1 MAEAE
6 QPKAEEPTTT
16 VEEPKVDA
24 DGDSTVKDTT
34 ETTKDATAD
43 TEDVK
48 EAAPALPLTDLTADP
63 EDEAKTE
70 NFQFNADIAQL
81 MSLII
86 NAVYSNKEIFLRE
99 LISNASDALDKIRYE
114 SLNDKDAL
122 GSEPDLK
129 IEIIPDPVNK
139 TITIRDTG
147 IGMTKEDLVN
157 NLGTI
162 ARSGTKQFME
172 AIAAGA
178 DISMIGQFGVGF
190 YSAYLVSD
198 KVIVRTK
205 HNDDE
210 QYVWES
216 SASGTFTVRPDT
228 HSPHQLT
235 RGTEITLMLKD
246 DCCPLGE
253 EKKIKEIVKKHSQFV
268 AFPIT
273 LFTIKEEEKEIDDDS
288 DDDDDDDDEDAD
300 PDATKDSEEASVEV
314 SKEKKDKKEKE
325 KKTETVK
332 KEEWELLNKQKPIWT
347 RNPNEV
353 TKEEYS
359 AFYKS
364 ISNDWEDYLAIK
376 HFSVEGQLEFS
387 GLLFVP
393 KRAPMDMFEPT
404 KKKNNI
410 KLFVRRVFIMDDCKE
425 LIPEWLSFVR
435 GVVDSEDLPLNI
447 SRESLQQNKILKL
460 IRKNLVKKSLE
471 MFAEL
476 AENKE
481 DYIVFYEQFHK
492 NIKLGIHEDSKNRK
506 KISELLRYS
515 STKTVDKEM
524 VSLKG
529 YVERMKD
536 DQKAIYYITGESKAG
551 VEASPFLETLKK
563 RDLEVLFLVDPID
576 EYAVQQ
582 LREYDGKKLMC
593 VTKEG
598 LDLGLTEDEKKKQED
613 EKAAFEG
620 LCKKM
625 KEILGDK
632 VEKVITSDR
641 MVESPCSL
649 VTGEYGWSAN
659 MERIMKAQALRD
671 NSMTGYMVSKK
682 TMEINPRHAIVST
695 LKTRFTTDPSDKTIK
710 DLVWLLFETSLLTSG
725 FSLDEPV
732 KFAGRIHKLIKLG
745 LAIFEEDDDEDD
757 DDEDEMPEE
766 DKDDDDDD
774 DDEMPTLEEEDI
786 SAMEEVD

>member
-1 MAEAE
+1 M
-6 QPKAEEPTTT
+6 
-16 VEEPKVDA
+16 
-24 DGDSTVKDTT
+24 
-34 ETTKDATAD
+34 AD
-43 TEDVK
+43 TETKPDEDVPVVDATEEPAK
-48 EAAPALPLTDLTADP
+48 DEPKSDEPADEESKTEEDAVSAVMPNVEAAP
-63 EDEAKTE
+63 EDAAKTE
-70 NFQFNADIAQL
+70 NFQFNADISQL

-99 LISNASDALDKIRYE
+99 LISNSSDALDKIRYE
-114 SLNDKDAL
+114 SLNDKEAL
-122 GSEPDLK
+122 GSEQNLK
-129 IEIIPDPVNK
+129 IEIIPNVAAGSL
-139 TITIRDTG
+139 TIRDTG

-178 DISMIGQFGVGF
+178 DLSMIGQFGVGF

-198 KVIVRTK
+198 KVVVRTK

-216 SASGTFTVRPDT
+216 SAGGTFTVRPDT
-228 HSPHQLT
+228 HSPHQLA
-235 RGTEITLMLKD
+235 RGTEITLMLKE
-246 DCCPLGE
+246 DCVSFIE
-253 EKKIKEIVKKHSQFV
+253 EKKVKEIVKKHSQFV

-273 LFTIKEEEKEIDDDS
+273 LFTVKEEEKEIDDEDDS
-288 DDDDDDDDEDAD
+288 DDDDDEDVD
-300 PDATKDSEEASVEV
+300 PEKDEASVEV
-314 SKEKKDKKEKE
+314 SDKKKEKKE

-353 TKEEYS
+353 SKEEYS

-376 HFSVEGQLEFS
+376 HFAVEGQLEFS

-393 KRAPMDMFEPT
+393 KRAPFDMFEGGG

-425 LIPEWLSFVR
+425 LCPEWLSFVK

-460 IRKNLVKKSLE
+460 IQKNVVKKALE

-481 DYIVFYEQFHK
+481 DYQVFYEQFHK

-515 STKTVDKEM
+515 STKTGDKDM
-524 VSLKG
+524 VSLKE
-529 YVERMKD
+529 YVERMQA
-536 DQKAIYYITGESKAG
+536 DQKAIYYITGESRAA
-551 VEASPFLETLKK
+551 VEASPFLEALKK
-563 RDLEVLFLVDPID
+563 RDLEVLYLVDPID

-613 EKAAFEG
+613 DKASFEG

-632 VEKVITSDR
+632 VEKVIVSDR

-671 NSMTGYMVSKK
+671 NSMQSYMMSKK
-682 TMEINPRHAIVST
+682 TMEINPGHPIVST
-695 LKTRFTTDPSDKTIK
+695 LKERFTSDPSDKTIK

-725 FSLDEPV
+725 FSLQEPV

-745 LAIFEEDDDEDD
+745 LAIFEDDDDDEDD
-757 DDEDEMPEE
+757 DDEDMPVADD
-766 DKDDDDDD
+766 DKEDDDDD

>member
-1 MAEAE
+1 MA
-6 QPKAEEPTTT
+6 
-16 VEEPKVDA
+16 
-24 DGDSTVKDTT
+24 T
-34 ETTKDATAD
+34 E
-43 TEDVK
+43 
-48 EAAPALPLTDLTADP
+48 EAAPAAGKL
-63 EDEAKTE
+63 E
-70 NFQFNADIAQL
+70 NFQFNADISQL

-99 LISNASDALDKIRYE
+99 LISNASDAIDKIRYE
-114 SLNDKDAL
+114 SLNDKEAL

-178 DISMIGQFGVGF
+178 DISVIGQFGVGF

-228 HSPHQLT
+228 HSPHQLA
-235 RGTEITLMLKD
+235 RGTEITLLLKE
-246 DCCPLGE
+246 DCCPFGE

-393 KRAPMDMFEPT
+393 KRAPMDMFEST

-481 DYIVFYEQFHK
+481 DYQTFYEQFHK

-524 VSLKG
+524 VSLKQ

-536 DQKAIYYITGESKAG
+536 DQKAIYYITGEGKALSTQ
-551 VEASPFLETLKK
+551 VKQK
-563 RDLEVLFLVDPID
+563 RQDKAAKFSVPIPKVRMQSENEVFKEVKT
-576 EYAVQQ
+576 
-582 LREYDGKKLMC
+582 GKRGKSWKRM
-593 VTKEG
+593 VTKVTFVPENFTRKPPKFERFIRPTG
-598 LDLGLTEDEKKKQED
+598 LRFKK
-613 EKAAFEG
+613 AH
-620 LCKKM
+620 
-625 KEILGDK
+625 
-632 VEKVITSDR
+632 
-641 MVESPCSL
+641 
-649 VTGEYGWSAN
+649 VTHPE
-659 MERIMKAQALRD
+659 
-671 NSMTGYMVSKK
+671 
-682 TMEINPRHAIVST
+682 
-695 LKTRFTTDPSDKTIK
+695 LKTTFYLPIIGVKRNPSSQMYKIGSDYQRYY
-710 DLVWLLFETSLLTSG
+710 FGSEYQ
-725 FSLDEPV
+725 
-732 KFAGRIHKLIKLG
+732 
-745 LAIFEEDDDEDD
+745 
-757 DDEDEMPEE
+757 
-766 DKDDDDDD
+766 
-774 DDEMPTLEEEDI
+774 
-786 SAMEEVD
+786 

>member
-1 MAEAE
+1 M
-6 QPKAEEPTTT
+6 
-16 VEEPKVDA
+16 
-24 DGDSTVKDTT
+24 
-34 ETTKDATAD
+34 
-43 TEDVK
+43 
-48 EAAPALPLTDLTADP
+48 
-63 EDEAKTE
+63 
-70 NFQFNADIAQL
+70 
-81 MSLII
+81 
-86 NAVYSNKEIFLRE
+86 
-99 LISNASDALDKIRYE
+99 
-114 SLNDKDAL
+114 
-122 GSEPDLK
+122 
-129 IEIIPDPVNK
+129 
-139 TITIRDTG
+139 G
-147 IGMTKEDLVN
+147 ILKEDCQSFL
-157 NLGTI
+157 
-162 ARSGTKQFME
+162 
-172 AIAAGA
+172 
-178 DISMIGQFGVGF
+178 
-190 YSAYLVSD
+190 
-198 KVIVRTK
+198 
-205 HNDDE
+205 
-210 QYVWES
+210 
-216 SASGTFTVRPDT
+216 
-228 HSPHQLT
+228 
-235 RGTEITLMLKD
+235 
-246 DCCPLGE
+246 E
-253 EKKIKEIVKKHSQFV
+253 EKKVKEIVKKHSQFV

-273 LFTIKEEEKEIDDDS
+273 LFTVKEEEKEIDDDDS
-288 DDDDDDDDEDAD
+288 DDDDDEDED
-300 PDATKDSEEASVEV
+300 PDKEEASVEV
-314 SKEKKDKKEKE
+314 SDKKKE

-353 TKEEYS
+353 SKEEYS

-425 LIPEWLSFVR
+425 LI
-435 GVVDSEDLPLNI
+435 
-447 SRESLQQNKILKL
+447 
-460 IRKNLVKKSLE
+460 RKNLVKKSLE

-481 DYIVFYEQFHK
+481 DYQTFYEQFHK

-524 VSLKG
+524 VSLKQ

-536 DQKAIYYITGESKAG
+536 EQKAIYYITGESKAG
-551 VEASPFLETLKK
+551 VEASPFLEALKK

-613 EKAAFEG
+613 DKAAFEG
-620 LCKKM
+620 LCEKM

-632 VEKVITSDR
+632 VEKVIVSDR

-671 NSMTGYMVSKK
+671 NSMTGYMQSKK
-682 TMEINPRHAIVST
+682 TMEINPKHAIIFNI
-695 LKTRFTTDPSDKTIK
+695 KTKIYHRSF
-710 DLVWLLFETSLLTSG
+710 
-725 FSLDEPV
+725 
-732 KFAGRIHKLIKLG
+732 R
-745 LAIFEEDDDEDD
+745 
-757 DDEDEMPEE
+757 
-766 DKDDDDDD
+766 
-774 DDEMPTLEEEDI
+774 
-786 SAMEEVD
+786 